1 MHRMLRVWFCCLAAA
16 LAFDHAGLNAQITRE
31 DYQRAFQWSR
41 LCEGKVLNARLTPNW
56 FAQGERFW
64 YRKEL
69 AGGGRE
75 FIVVDAV
82 RGERRPAFDHAR
94 VAEALGRALNREIP
108 ARRLPLD
115 ALEWEDGGQWVQF
128 RAEGKNWRLT
138 LSNYAL
144 VEVAREA
151 LNPPTLAESRNVRP
165 SRRTGAETSIRF
177 INRTRQEV
185 RLFWINPEGR
195 PQPYGSLAP
204 GAERDQHTFAGHVW
218 QVTDADGNTLAVF
231 EATEDGGDALV
242 ENNRPAAPASAPE
255 PARPVRPREGL
266 SPDGQWQ
273 AFIRDDN
280 VFVRRMSDQQEFAL
294 STDGRAED
302 RYQGRFYW
310 SPDSRKL
317 VVMRTRQ
324 GDMRKVYYVESSPK
338 DQLQPKLHSYDY
350 LKPGDRVPQ
359 PMPQLFDV
367 VQRRKIEINSELFE
381 NPWSNQEVR
390 WAADSSRFTFVHNRR
405 GHQILRL
412 IAVNATNGQ
421 TRAIIDERS
430 ATFIDYSGKY
440 FLHYLDRT
448 GELIW
453 MSERDGW
460 NHLYLYDA
468 HTGTVKH
475 QITRGQWV
483 VRGVERVDEERRQ
496 IWFRAGGI
504 HPGQDPYYVH
514 YARVNFDGSQLTL
527 LTEGN
532 GTHSV
537 QFSPDRRF
545 LVDTWSRVDAPP
557 VHELRRAEDGRL
569 VCVLEQADAS
579 AMRQLGWRPPE
590 PFVARGRDGQ
600 TEIYGVIWR
609 PTNFDPAKKYPVV
622 ERIYAG
628 PQSAFAPKN
637 FQPSH
642 QGQAYAE
649 LGFIV
654 VQLDGMGTSHRSKAF
669 HDVCW
674 KNLGDAGFPDR
685 ILWIKAAAQKYPYM
699 DLSRVGIFGGS
710 AGGQNAARA
719 LIAHHDFYRVA
730 VADCGCHDNRMDKI
744 WWNEQWMGWPVGPH
758 YEEQSNVTQAHRLQG
773 RLLLI
778 VGEMDENVDPAST
791 MQMVNALIKA
801 DKDFDLLVIPGVGHG
816 AAETPYGNRRRVD
829 FLVRH
834 LHGIEP
840 RNL

>member
-1 MHRMLRVWFCCLAAA
+1 MLMVGLCFLAAGTT
-16 LAFDHAGLNAQITRE
+16 GLKSQIARE

-41 LCEGKVLNARLTPNW
+41 LCEGKVLNARLTPHW
-56 FAQGERFW
+56 FAGGERFW
-64 YRKEL
+64 YRREL
-69 AGGGRE
+69 ADGGRE
-75 FIVVDAV
+75 FIVVEAV
-82 RGERRPAFDHAR
+82 RGERKPAFDHAR
-94 VAEALGRALNREIP
+94 VAEALSRALKKEVPPN
-108 ARRLPLD
+108 RLPMD
-115 ALEWEDGGQWVQF
+115 ALEWDAEGQWVQF
-128 RAEGKNWRLT
+128 RAEGKSWRLT
-138 LSNYAL
+138 LASYAL
-144 VEVAREA
+144 SEVPREA
-151 LNPPTLAESRNVRP
+151 AKTENLAVSRNVRP
-165 SRRTGAETSIRF
+165 SRRTGEETSIRF
-177 INRTRQEV
+177 INRTGQEV
-185 RLFWINPEGR
+185 RLFWINSEGR
-195 PQPYGSLAP
+195 PQAYGTLAP
-204 GAERDQHTFAGHVW
+204 GAEREQHTFAGHVW
-218 QVTDADGNTLAVF
+218 QVTDGAGNTLAVF
-231 EATEDGGDALV
+231 EATEGGGEAV
-242 ENNRPAAPASAPE
+242 IEKPSRAASSPAATE
-255 PARPVRPREGL
+255 PARPARSREGM

-273 AFIRDDN
+273 AFFRDNN
-280 VFVRRMSDQQEFAL
+280 VWVRRMSDQQEFAL
-294 STDGRAED
+294 STEGTAED

-310 SPDSRKL
+310 APDSRKL
-317 VVMRTRQ
+317 VVMRTKQ
-324 GDMRKVYYVESSPK
+324 GDTRKVYYVESSPK

-367 VQRRKIEINSELFE
+367 AQRRKIEMDSALFE
-381 NPWSNQEVR
+381 NPWSNQDVR
-390 WAADSSRFTFVHNRR
+390 WAADSSHFTFVHNRR

-412 IAVNATNGQ
+412 IAVNAADGTA
-421 TRAIIDERS
+421 RAIIDERS
-430 ATFIDYSGKY
+430 ATFIDYSGKF
-440 FLHYLDRT
+440 FLHYLERS

-468 HTGTVKH
+468 RTGKVKH
-475 QITRGQWV
+475 QITRGPWV

-532 GTHSV
+532 GTHTV

-545 LVDTWSRVDAPP
+545 FLDSWSRVDAPP

-569 VCVLEQADAS
+569 VCVVEQADAS
-579 AMRQLGWRPPE
+579 AMSQLGWRPPE
-590 PFVARGRDGQ
+590 PFVAKGRDGQ
-600 TEIYGVIWR
+600 TDIYGVIWR
-609 PTNFDPAKKYPVV
+609 PTRLDPGKKYPVV

-628 PQSAFAPKN
+628 PQGSFTPKN
-637 FQPSH
+637 FQPAH

-685 ILWIKAAAQKYPYM
+685 ILWMKAAAQKYPYM

-719 LIAHHDFYRVA
+719 LIAHHDFYKVA

-791 MQMVNALIKA
+791 MQVVNALIKA

-816 AAETPYGNRRRVD
+816 AAETPYGNRRRID

>member
-1 MHRMLRVWFCCLAAA
+1 MMIKLLFRLTWLTFTLCL
-16 LAFDHAGLNAQITRE
+16 GLPCIQAQITRE
-31 DYQRAFQWSR
+31 DYQRALQWSR
-41 LCEGKVLNARLTPNW
+41 LCDGKVLNTRLNPQWSRDGNQ
-56 FAQGERFW
+56 FL
-64 YRKEL
+64 YRKDL
-69 AGGGRE
+69 PGGGHE
-75 FIVVDAV
+75 FILVDAL
-82 RGERRPAFDHAR
+82 RGERKPVFDHS
-94 VAEALGRALNREIP
+94 ALAKSLSIAWKKEVTAN
-108 ARRLPLD
+108 RLPFNS
-115 ALEWEDGGQWVQF
+115 LEFDGVNNYVRF
-128 RAEGKNWRLT
+128 RAEGKSWRLA
-138 LSNYAL
+138 LSDLHLSEIPSN
-144 VEVAREA
+144 
-151 LNPPTLAESRNVRP
+151 LATNGSLAPSRQVRP

-177 INRTRQEV
+177 VNRSGAEV
-185 RLFWINPEGR
+185 RLFWINPEGN
-195 PQPYGSLAP
+195 PQPYGTLPA
-204 GAERDQHTFAGHVW
+204 GGERDQHTFAGHVW
-218 QVTDADGNTLAVF
+218 QVTDTSGNTLAVF
-231 EATEDGGDALV
+231 EATENGGDAV
-242 ENNRPAAPASAPE
+242 IEKPGASSPTQKTE
-255 PARPVRPREGL
+255 TPRPRRSRDGL
-266 SPDGQWQ
+266 SPDGKWQ
-273 AFIRDDN
+273 AFYRDNN
-280 VFVRRMSDQQEFAL
+280 VFLRRMSDQQEFPL
-294 STDGRAED
+294 STDGTPTNQ
-302 RYQGRFYW
+302 YQGRFYW
-310 SPDSRKL
+310 SPDSTKL
-317 VVMRTRQ
+317 VVMRTLQ
-324 GDMRKVYYVESSPK
+324 GDSRKVYYVESSPK

-367 VQRRKIEINSELFE
+367 TKRQKIEIPTDLFE
-381 NPWSNQEVR
+381 NPWSNQDIR
-390 WAADSSRFTFVHNRR
+390 WAPDSSRFTFVHNRR

-412 IAVNATNGQ
+412 VAVDATNGAA
-421 TRAIIDERS
+421 RAIIDERS
-430 ATFIDYSGKY
+430 PTFIDYSGKF
-440 FLHYLDRT
+440 FLHYLEKT

-460 NHLYLYDA
+460 NHLYLIDA
-468 HTGTVKH
+468 STGAVKH
-475 QITRGQWV
+475 QITRGPWV
-483 VRGVERVDEERRQ
+483 VRGVERVDEQARQ

-504 HPGQDPYYVH
+504 RPGQDPYYIH
-514 YARVNFDGSQLTL
+514 FARVNFDGSQLVI
-527 LTEGN
+527 LTEGD

-537 QFSPDRRF
+537 QFSPDGRF
-545 LVDTWSRVDAPP
+545 FIDTWSRVNSPP
-557 VHELRRAEDGRL
+557 VHELRRSADGQL
-569 VCVLEQADAS
+569 ICVLETADAS
-579 AMRQLGWRPPE
+579 AMASLHWQPPE
-590 PFVARGRDGQ
+590 PFVAKGRDGK
-600 TEIYGVIWR
+600 TDIYGVIWR
-609 PTNFDPAKKYPVV
+609 PTHFDPNKKYPIV

-628 PQSAFAPKN
+628 PQGSFTPKS

-685 ILWIKAAAQKYPYM
+685 ILWIKAAAQKYSYM

-719 LIAHHDFYRVA
+719 LIAHHDFYKVA

-758 YEEQSNVTQAHRLQG
+758 YAEQSNVTQAHRLQG

-791 MQMVNALIKA
+791 MQVVNALIKA

-816 AAETPYGNRRRVD
+816 AAETPYGNRRRMD

>member
-1 MHRMLRVWFCCLAAA
+1 MLMVWLCLLAAGTT
-16 LAFDHAGLNAQITRE
+16 GLKSQITRE

-41 LCEGKVLNARLTPNW
+41 LCEGKVLNARLTPHW
-56 FAQGERFW
+56 FAGGERFW

-69 AGGGRE
+69 AGGARE
-75 FIVVDAV
+75 FVVVDAV

-94 VAEALGRALNREIP
+94 LAEALSRALKKEVP
-108 ARRLPLD
+108 SHRLPMD
-115 ALEWEDGGQWVQF
+115 ALEWDAAGQWVQF
-128 RAEGKNWRLT
+128 RAEGKSWRLA
-138 LSNYAL
+138 LASYAL
-144 VEVAREA
+144 SEVPREA
-151 LNPPTLAESRNVRP
+151 AKTENLAASRNVRP
-165 SRRTGAETSIRF
+165 SRRTGEETSIRF
-177 INRTRQEV
+177 INRTGQEV

-195 PQPYGSLAP
+195 PQAYGTLAA

-218 QVTDADGNTLAVF
+218 QVTDGDGNTVAVF
-231 EATEDGGDALV
+231 EAVEGGGEAV
-242 ENNRPAAPASAPE
+242 IEKPNRAAPSPAATE
-255 PARPVRPREGL
+255 PARAARSREGL

-273 AFIRDDN
+273 AFYRENN
-280 VFVRRMSDQQEFAL
+280 VFLRRVSDQQEFAL
-294 STDGRAED
+294 STDGTAED
-302 RYQGRFYW
+302 RYEGRFYW
-310 SPDSRKL
+310 APDSRKL
-317 VVMRTRQ
+317 VVMRVKQ
-324 GDMRKVYYVESSPK
+324 GDTRKVYYVESSPK

-367 VQRRKIEINSELFE
+367 AQRRKIEIVPALFE
-381 NPWSNQEVR
+381 NPWSNQDVR
-390 WAADSSRFTFVHNRR
+390 WAADSSQFTFVHNRR

-412 IAVNATNGQ
+412 IAVNAATGEA
-421 TRAIIDERS
+421 RALIDERS
-430 ATFIDYSGKY
+430 ATFIDYSGKF
-440 FLHYLDRT
+440 FLHYLERS

-468 HTGTVKH
+468 RTGKVKH
-475 QITRGQWV
+475 QMTRGPWV

-532 GTHSV
+532 GTHTV

-545 LVDTWSRVDAPP
+545 FIDTWSRVDAPP

-569 VCVLEQADAS
+569 VCVLETADAS
-579 AMRQLGWRPPE
+579 AMSQLGWRLPE
-590 PFVARGRDGQ
+590 PFVAKGRDGQ
-600 TEIYGVIWR
+600 TDIYGVIWR
-609 PTNFDPAKKYPVV
+609 PTRLDPGKKYPVV

-628 PQSAFAPKN
+628 PQGSFTPKN

-654 VQLDGMGTSHRSKAF
+654 VQMDGMGTSHRSKAF

-685 ILWIKAAAQKYPYM
+685 ILWMKAAAQKYPYM

-719 LIAHHDFYRVA
+719 LIAHPDFYKVA

-758 YEEQSNVTQAHRLQG
+758 YAEQSNVTQAHRLQG
-773 RLLLI
+773 KLMLI

-791 MQMVNALIKA
+791 MQVVNALIKA

-816 AAETPYGNRRRVD
+816 AAETPYGNRRRMD

>member
-1 MHRMLRVWFCCLAAA
+1 MVWAGRLAAGTA
-16 LAFDHAGLNAQITRE
+16 LFCACVNAQITQE
-31 DYQRAFQWSR
+31 DYQRSLQWNR

-56 FAQGERFW
+56 FARGERFW

-69 AGGGRE
+69 TNGQRE

-82 RGERRPAFDHAR
+82 RGERRPAFDHAKVAAALSR
-94 VAEALGRALNREIP
+94 VMKKEVAAP
-108 ARRLPLD
+108 RLPLE
-115 ALEWEDGGQWVQF
+115 ALEWDVPGQAVQF
-128 RAEGKNWRLT
+128 RAEGKNWK
-138 LSNYAL
+138 LSLSDY
-144 VEVAREA
+144 
-151 LNPPTLAESRNVRP
+151 TLAELPANAVRGEALPAARNVRP

-177 INRTRQEV
+177 LNRTRGEV

-195 PQPYGSLAP
+195 PQPYGTLAA

-218 QVTDADGNTLAVF
+218 QVTDTAGNTLAVF
-231 EATEDGGDALV
+231 EAVEGGGEAVVDNHGGSPALNQS
-242 ENNRPAAPASAPE
+242 EPPRAARS
-255 PARPVRPREGL
+255 REGM

-273 AFIRDDN
+273 AFYRDNN
-280 VFVRRMSDQQEFAL
+280 VFVRRVADGQEFAL
-294 STDGRAED
+294 STEGTTNS
-302 RYQGRFYW
+302 RYAGRFYW

-317 VVMRTRQ
+317 VVMRTQQ
-324 GDMRKVYYVESSPK
+324 GDTRKVYYVESSPK
-338 DQLQPKLHSYDY
+338 DQVQPKLHSYDY

-367 VQRRKIEINSELFE
+367 AQRRKIEIDPELFE

-390 WAADSSRFTFVHNRR
+390 WASDSSHFTFVHNRR
-405 GHQILRL
+405 GHQILRV
-412 IAVNATNGQ
+412 IAVDAASGEA
-421 TRAIIDERS
+421 RAVIDERS
-430 ATFIDYSGKY
+430 ATFIDYSGKF
-440 FLHYLDRT
+440 FLHHLDQT
-448 GELIW
+448 GEMIW

-468 HTGTVKH
+468 RTGAVKQ
-475 QITRGQWV
+475 QITRGPWV
-483 VRGVERVDEERRQ
+483 VRGVEHVDEERRQ

-504 HPGQDPYYVH
+504 RPGQDPYYVH
-514 YARVNFDGSQLTL
+514 YARVNLDGSRLTL

-532 GTHSV
+532 GTHTV

-545 LVDTWSRVDAPP
+545 YVDSWSRVDAPP
-557 VHELRRAEDGRL
+557 VHELRRAEEGQL

-579 AMRQLGWRPPE
+579 AMRQLDWRPPE
-590 PFVARGRDGQ
+590 PFVAKGRDGR
-600 TEIYGVIWR
+600 TDIYGVIWR
-609 PTNFDPAKKYPVV
+609 PTRFDPGRNYPVV

-628 PQSAFAPKN
+628 PHGSFALKN
-637 FQPSH
+637 FQPAH

-719 LIAHHDFYRVA
+719 LIAHPDFYRVA

-758 YEEQSNVTQAHRLQG
+758 YAEQSNVTQAHRLQG

-791 MQMVNALIKA
+791 MQLVNALIKA

-816 AAETPYGNRRRVD
+816 AAETPYGNRRRMD

-840 RNL
+840 RNW

>member
-1 MHRMLRVWFCCLAAA
+1 MSWLCGFA
-16 LAFDHAGLNAQITRE
+16 AGLGLAVAPLCAQITQA
-31 DYQRAFQWSR
+31 DYQRALQWSR
-41 LCEGKVLNARLTPNW
+41 LCEGKIWKARLVPHW
-56 FAQGERFW
+56 FAQGDRFW
-64 YRKEL
+64 YRNDL
-69 AGGGRE
+69 PGGRRE
-75 FIVVDAV
+75 FVVVDAV
-82 RGERRPAFDHAR
+82 RGERQSAFDHAR
-94 VAEALGRALNREIP
+94 LAKALQGALQQEVAAD
-108 ARRLPLD
+108 RLPVD
-115 ALEWEDGGQWVQF
+115 ALEFDGRGQWVQF
-128 RAEGKNWRLT
+128 RAGGKNWRLT
-138 LSNYAL
+138 LADY
-144 VEVAREA
+144 
-151 LNPPTLAESRNVRP
+151 TLAELPRDALKSETLSGSRNVRP

-177 INRTRQEV
+177 LNRTRQEV

-195 PQPYGSLAP
+195 PQPYGTLAP

-218 QVTDADGNTLAVF
+218 QVTDAEGNTLAVF
-231 EATEDGGDALV
+231 EATEGGGEAVVEANQRAPRDG
-242 ENNRPAAPASAPE
+242 ERE
-255 PARPVRPREGL
+255 PARPARSREGL

-273 AFIRDDN
+273 AFYRDHN
-280 VFVRRMSDQQEFAL
+280 VFVRRVSDQLEFAL
-294 STDGRAED
+294 SADGTAED
-302 RYQGRFYW
+302 AYQGRFYW

-324 GDMRKVYYVESSPK
+324 GDSRKVYYVESSPP
-338 DQLQPKLHSYDY
+338 DQLQPKLHAYDY

-367 VQRRKIEINSELFE
+367 QQRRKLDINPELFE
-381 NPWSNQEVR
+381 NPWSNQDVR

-412 IAVNATNGQ
+412 LAVDAASGAA
-421 TRAIIDERS
+421 RAIIEERS
-430 ATFIDYSGKY
+430 PTFIDYSGKF
-440 FLHYLDRT
+440 FLHYLDGT
-448 GELIW
+448 DELIW

-468 HTGTVKH
+468 RSGRVKH
-475 QITRGQWV
+475 QITRGPWV

-496 IWFRAGGI
+496 IWFRAGGL

-527 LTEGN
+527 LTEAN
-532 GTHSV
+532 GTHTV

-545 LVDTWSRVDAPP
+545 YIDTWSRVDAPP
-557 VHELRRAEDGRL
+557 THELRRADDGRR
-569 VCVLEQADAS
+569 VCLLEQADAS
-579 AMRQLGWRPPE
+579 GMAQLGWRPPE
-590 PFVARGRDGQ
+590 PFVAKGRDGR
-600 TEIYGVIWR
+600 TDIYGVIWR
-609 PTNFDPAKKYPVV
+609 PTHFDPNKKYPVV

-628 PQSAFAPKN
+628 PQGAFAPKN
-637 FQPSH
+637 FQPAH

-649 LGFIV
+649 LGFVV
-654 VQLDGMGTSHRSKAF
+654 VQLDGMGTSYRSKAF

-758 YEEQSNVTQAHRLQG
+758 YAEQSNVTQAHRLQG
-773 RLLLI
+773 KLLLI

-791 MQMVNALIKA
+791 MQMVHALIKA
-801 DKDFDLLVIPGVGHG
+801 DKDFEMLVIPGAGHG

-834 LHGIEP
+834 LHGVEP
-840 RNL
+840 RQR